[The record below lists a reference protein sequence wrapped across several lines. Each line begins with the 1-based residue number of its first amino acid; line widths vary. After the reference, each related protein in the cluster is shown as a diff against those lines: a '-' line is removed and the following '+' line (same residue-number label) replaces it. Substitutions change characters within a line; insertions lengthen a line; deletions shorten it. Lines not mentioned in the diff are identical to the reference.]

1 MEFTQTTYKHY
12 KTIVSKYEHN
22 NVYAEIKADIT
33 AQNSEYQDLLLDK
46 YITTQTPLST
56 EEKLR
61 CTGMANRSWST
72 DVTHVV

>member
-1 MEFTQTTYKHY
+1 
-12 KTIVSKYEHN
+12 
-22 NVYAEIKADIT
+22 
-33 AQNSEYQDLLLDK
+33 LLLDK